1 MINVINGAKISYEKL
16 IGILL
21 NDIPVSDTANFIN
34 GYSYTN
40 ISNGIKIY
48 TPVKA
53 LHNTITPLRR
63 FIYLPNYNTELGIIK
78 NIPSKERVIC
88 DFLMY
93 PKELSANLYLL
104 DALEGY
110 EEEFGSFD
118 NIYALMDILKI
129 PHILLNNWLPRMWSG
144 GNYGALD

>member
-34 GYSYTN
+34 GYSYAN
-40 ISNGIKIY
+40 IGNRVKVY
-48 TPVKA
+48 TPVEA
-53 LHNTITPLRR
+53 LHDIITSLRR
-63 FIYLPNYNTELGIIK
+63 FIYLPNYNTELGIVK

-93 PKELSANLYLL
+93 PQRVICK
-104 DALEGY
+104 
-110 EEEFGSFD
+110 F
-118 NIYALMDILKI
+118 ILI
-129 PHILLNNWLPRMWSG
+129 RRIRG
-144 GNYGALD
+144 V